1 MESPQPAIVCR
12 NVTKRFRNL
21 VAVADFS
28 LEIPS
33 GICAVLGPN
42 GAGKSTLLKILTG
55 LVDPD
60 AGEVRVCGLPPE
72 GSRPMIG
79 VMPED
84 LGLFDLLTI
93 KEHLEL
99 TGSVYGLSKDETR
112 KRAHALV
119 HMLGLDSVQNLF
131 LDQCSHGMRKK
142 TSL

>member
-1 MESPQPAIVCR
+1 MSSFAVLHLTCFVVEVTDSGRASGNVNWRATMESLQPAIVCR

-21 VAVADFS
+21 IAVADFS
-28 LEIPS
+28 LEVSS

-55 LVDPD
+55 LLGPD

-72 GSRPMIG
+72 GSRPMMG

-99 TGSVYGLSKDETR
+99 TGSVYGLSKDE
-112 KRAHALV
+112 A
-119 HMLGLDSVQNLF
+119 
-131 LDQCSHGMRKK
+131 
-142 TSL
+142 